1 MPNFLEPYNQ
11 FSEHDERILSEL
23 VNKVSRGIFCEIGCW
38 TGHSTSIIAKRAKEL
53 GTRVIVIDSFEGNEG
68 TPLKEFAKE
77 NNVERIFRENMKE
90 LGFNEGIGT
99 VIIYKDKSDSAHSY
113 VGNFLSFLFIDAS
126 HKYGDVKK
134 DLLNYKDK
142 ILDGGIICG
151 HDYES
156 DTYDE
161 RYINEDY
168 VDGKHHGV
176 IKAVNEVFGKVEHDG
191 RMWWV
196 NV

>member
-11 FSEHDERILSEL
+11 FSEHDERILSDL
-23 VNKVSRGIFCEIGCW
+23 VNKAPRGIFCEIGCW

-53 GTRVIVIDSFEGNEG
+53 NTVVIVIDNFKGNEG
-68 TPLKEFAKE
+68 TPLDEFARD
-77 NNVERIFRENMKE
+77 NNVKEIFLKNME
-90 LGFNEGIGT
+90 EMGFKDT
-99 VIIYKDKSDSAHSY
+99 VNLLHQDSTLIPE
-113 VGNFLSFLFIDAS
+113 VFNFVPIDFLFIDAG
-126 HKYGDVKK
+126 HKYNDVKN
-134 DLLNYKDK
+134 DILNYKD
-142 ILDGGIICG
+142 LMADGSIICG

-196 NV
+196 K

>member
-11 FSEHDERILSEL
+11 FSEHDERILSSL
-23 VNKVSRGIFCEIGCW
+23 VNEVSRGVFCEIGCW

-53 GTRVIVIDSFEGNEG
+53 NTVVVVIDNFKGNEG
-68 TPLKEFAKE
+68 TPLDEFARD
-77 NNVERIFRENMKE
+77 NNVRDIFFSNMNE
-90 LGFNEGIGT
+90 LGFCEGT
-99 VIIYKDKSDSAHSY
+99 VLLHEDSSNNAHKYIDNS
-113 VGNFLSFLFIDAS
+113 LSFLFIDAS
-126 HKYGDVKK
+126 HKYDDVKK

-142 ILDGGIICG
+142 VVDGGIICG

-168 VDGKHHGV
+168 VEGKHHGV

-196 NV
+196 K